1 MTIGLVS
8 AAAGELAS
16 LGIDPVVSLLLAV
29 LIVEM
34 KRLNHRLRQEIKQV
48 RDRTERLEDELLDV
62 NP

>member
-1 MTIGLVS
+1 MTLGLVS

-34 KRLNHRLRQEIKQV
+34 KRLNRRLRQEIKQV
-48 RDRTERLEDELLDV
+48 RNRTERLEDELLDV

>member
-1 MTIGLVS
+1 MTLGLVS

-34 KRLNHRLRQEIKQV
+34 KRLNHRLRKEIEQV
-48 RDRTERLEDELLDV
+48 RDRTERLENELLDV

>member
-1 MTIGLVS
+1 MTLALVS
-8 AAAGELAS
+8 AVAGELAS
-16 LGIDPVVSLLLAV
+16 LGIDPVVSILLAV

>member
-1 MTIGLVS
+1 MTLGLVS

-34 KRLNHRLRQEIKQV
+34 KRLNHRLRKEIEQV
-48 RDRTERLEDELLDV
+48 RQRTERLEDELLDV

>member
-1 MTIGLVS
+1 MTLGLVS

-34 KRLNHRLRQEIKQV
+34 KRLNHRLRKEIEQV

>member
-34 KRLNHRLRQEIKQV
+34 KRLNHRLRKEIKQV